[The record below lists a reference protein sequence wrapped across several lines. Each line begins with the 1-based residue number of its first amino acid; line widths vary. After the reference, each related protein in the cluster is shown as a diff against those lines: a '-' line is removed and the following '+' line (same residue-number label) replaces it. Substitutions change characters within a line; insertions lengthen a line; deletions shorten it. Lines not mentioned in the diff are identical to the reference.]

1 MKSFRNQL
9 IKSISSGGKHSAI
22 LLENGLLYLCGTD
35 VLNLLGTDS
44 RTWKEK
50 HNFVKMSLLENEIF
64 TQVICSEFHTICL
77 NEKGEVFTWGG
88 TMTVYKSIKNI
99 NKK

>member
-22 LLENGLLYLCGTD
+22 LLENGSLYVCGTD

-44 RTWKEK
+44 IKWKEK
-50 HNFVKMSLLENEIF
+50 HNFVKMTLLENEVFI
-64 TQVICSEFHTICL
+64 QVSCAEFHTLCL
-77 NEKGEVFTWGG
+77 NNKGEVFAWGG
-88 TMTVYKSIKNI
+88 THSV